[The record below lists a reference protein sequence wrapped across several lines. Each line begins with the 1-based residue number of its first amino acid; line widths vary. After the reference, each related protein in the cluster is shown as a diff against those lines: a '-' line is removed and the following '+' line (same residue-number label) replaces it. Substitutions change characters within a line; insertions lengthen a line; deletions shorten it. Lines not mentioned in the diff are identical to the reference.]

1 MWRRTS
7 SPAKRGTIVLDWVT
21 DYLSLIMFVSMFFFI
36 FLGYPVA
43 FIMGGLALVFGVAG
57 WYLGV
62 FNMVGLSDIV
72 LRMWAGVAADPV
84 LASIPMFIFMGAI
97 LERSGSARDMLAA
110 TEILMKWC
118 PGALA
123 VSVMVMGTILAAPI
137 GVVGAAVITLSV
149 IALPQ
154 MLASGYNKELAIG
167 TIASAGTLGILI
179 PPAIMLVVMAEM
191 LATSAGNLFLGA
203 VMPGLLLSGLYLLYI
218 VAVSILR
225 PGMAPKLPP
234 EYGPQTR
241 GEFWYALWRGLF
253 PMTALMVIVLGSIF
267 AGWATP
273 TESGAVG
280 VLGSMLIAALN
291 NRLTFQM
298 MREAIFSSC
307 RANGLVF
314 LILLGATGFS
324 YVFRVLVGDE
334 LMISTLAYFGIDTKW
349 EMLTFIMVLI
359 FLLGFPF
366 EWIEICL
373 IVLPV
378 FGPILA
384 KFDFSDH
391 IGNKAALMTWFATL
405 VAVNLQT
412 AFMTPPFGAT
422 LFYMKGTAPPGVTM
436 SDVFRAM
443 YPFVALQVLGL
454 MLCIYFP
461 SISLWLPRIGRASC
475 RERVEVAVVAGSW

>member
-1 MWRRTS
+1 MF
-7 SPAKRGTIVLDWVT
+7 DWLA
-21 DYLSLIMFVSMFFFI
+21 DNLALIMFVSMFFFI

-43 FIMGGLALVFGVAG
+43 FIMGGLALFFAGVGA
-57 WYLGV
+57 YLGV
-62 FNMVGLSDIV
+62 FRMIGISDV
-72 LRMWAGVAADPV
+72 VSRMWAGVAADPV

-97 LERSGSARDMLAA
+97 LERSGSAKDMLDA
-110 TEILMKWC
+110 TVVLLRWC

-149 IALPQ
+149 IALPN
-154 MLASGYNKELAIG
+154 MLAAGYDKRLAIG

-191 LATSAGNLFLGA
+191 LATSAGNLFLSA
-203 VMPGLLLSGLYLLYI
+203 IMPGFLLSGLYLVYI
-218 VAVSILR
+218 VLVAIFR
-225 PGMAPKLPP
+225 KGAAPKLPP
-234 EYGPQTR
+234 DYGPQTR

-253 PMTALMVIVLGSIF
+253 PMTALLVIVLGSIF

-280 VLGSMLIAALN
+280 VLGSMFIAALN
-291 NRLTFQM
+291 RRLTIGM
-298 MREAIFSSC
+298 MSEAIFQHLP
-307 RANGLVF
+307 RQRTGVHDLPRRDR
-314 LILLGATGFS
+314 ILL
-324 YVFRVLVGDE
+324 RVPRARRRRV
-334 LMISTLAYFGIDTKW
+334 MISTLAYFGIDTKW
-349 EMLTFIMVLI
+349 EMLAFVMVLI

-384 KFDFSDH
+384 RYDFSDH
-391 IGNKAALMTWFATL
+391 IGSNAALMTWFGTL

-436 SDVFRAM
+436 TDVFRAM
-443 YPFVALQVLGL
+443 YPFVALQVLGPDAVHL
-454 MLCIYFP
+454 F
-461 SISLWLPRIGRASC
+461 SRASACGC
-475 RERVEVAVVAGSW
+475 RGWQASWSRSQVRGLARAGSCPGS

>member
-1 MWRRTS
+1 MF
-7 SPAKRGTIVLDWVT
+7 DWFG
-21 DYLSLIMFVSMFFFI
+21 DNLALIMFVSMFFFI
-36 FLGYPVA
+36 FIGYPVA
-43 FIMGGLALVFGVAG
+43 FIMGGLSMAFALMG
-57 WYLGV
+57 WWLGV
-62 FNMVGLSDIV
+62 FNPVGLYNIV
-72 LRMWAGVAADPV
+72 PRMWGGVAADPI

-97 LERSGSARDMLAA
+97 LERSGSAKDMLSA
-110 TEILMKWC
+110 TEVLLRWC

-137 GVVGAAVITLSV
+137 GVVGAAVVTLSV

-154 MLASGYNKELAIG
+154 MLAAGYDKRLAIG

-191 LATSAGNLFLGA
+191 LATSAGNLFLSTI
-203 VMPGLLLSGLYLLYI
+203 MPGLLLSGLYLVYI
-218 VAVSILR
+218 VAVAIFR
-225 PGMAPKLPP
+225 PGVAPKLPP

-241 GEFWYALWRGLF
+241 AEFWWVLLTGLF
-253 PMTALMVIVLGSIF
+253 PMTFLMVIVLGSIF

-280 VLGSMLIAALN
+280 VLGSMLIAAFNGRLKIKMLN
-291 NRLTFQM
+291 
-298 MREAIFSSC
+298 EAIYDSC

-314 LILLGATGFS
+314 LIFLGATGFS
-324 YVFRVLVGDE
+324 YVFRVLGGDD

-349 EMLTFIMVLI
+349 EMLTFVMVLI

-391 IGNKAALMTWFATL
+391 IGNNAALMTWFGTL

-436 SDVFRAM
+436 TDVFRAM
-443 YPFVALQVLGL
+443 YPFVALQVVGL
-454 MLCIYFP
+454 LLCVYFP
-461 SISLWLPRIGRASC
+461 SISLWLPRM
-475 RERVEVAVVAGSW
+475 AGFID

>member
-1 MWRRTS
+1 
-7 SPAKRGTIVLDWVT
+7 
-21 DYLSLIMFVSMFFFI
+21 
-36 FLGYPVA
+36 
-43 FIMGGLALVFGVAG
+43 MGGLALVFAVFGS
-57 WYLGV
+57 WLGV
-62 FNMVGLSDIV
+62 FKLIGISDVV

-97 LERSGSARDMLAA
+97 LERSGSAKDMLDA
-110 TEILMKWC
+110 TVVLLRRC

-154 MLASGYNKELAIG
+154 MLAAGYDKKLAIG

-191 LATSAGNLFLGA
+191 LSTSAGNLFLGA
-203 VMPGLLLSGLYLLYI
+203 VMPGFLLSGLYLVYI
-218 VAVSILR
+218 IVVAIFV
-225 PGMAPKLPP
+225 PGAAPKLPP
-234 EYGPQTR
+234 DYGPQTR
-241 GEFWYALWRGLF
+241 AAFWYALWRGLF
-253 PMTALMVIVLGSIF
+253 PMTALLVFVLGSIF

-291 NRLTFQM
+291 KRLTFTMINQS
-298 MREAIFSSC
+298 IYSTC
-307 RANGLVF
+307 RANALVF
-314 LILLGATGFS
+314 LIFLGATGFS
-324 YVFRVLVGDE
+324 YVFRVLGGDD
-334 LMISTLAYFGIDTKW
+334 LMMSTLAYFGVDTKW
-349 EMLTFIMVLI
+349 
-359 FLLGFPF
+359 
-366 EWIEICL
+366 EICL

-378 FGPILA
+378 FGPILM
-384 KFDFSDH
+384 KYDFSDH
-391 IGNKAALMTWFATL
+391 IGNNQALMTWFGTL

-436 SDVFRAM
+436 QDVFRGM

-454 MLCIYFP
+454 MLCVYYPGIC
-461 SISLWLPRIGRASC
+461 LWLPRL
-475 RERVEVAVVAGSW
+475 AGFLD

>member
-1 MWRRTS
+1 M
-7 SPAKRGTIVLDWVT
+7 ADW
-21 DYLSLIMFVSMFFFI
+21 LAHNLALIMFVSMFFFI
-36 FLGYPVA
+36 FVGYPVA
-43 FIMGGLALVFGVAG
+43 FIMGGLSLLFALIGSA
-57 WYLGV
+57 LGT
-62 FNMVGLSDIV
+62 FNLVGISDIV
-72 LRMWAGVAADPV
+72 LRMWGGVANDPV

-97 LERSGSARDMLAA
+97 LERSGSAKAMLDA
-110 TEILMKWC
+110 TEVLLKWC

-154 MLASGYNKELAIG
+154 MLQAGYDKRLAIG

-191 LATSAGNLFLGA
+191 LATSAGNLFLA
-203 VMPGLLLSGLYLLYI
+203 AIMPGFLLSGLYLLYI
-218 VAVSILR
+218 LAVAILR
-225 PGMAPKLPP
+225 PGATPKLPP
-234 EYGPQTR
+234 DYGPQTR
-241 GEFWYALWRGLF
+241 GEFWYTLWAGLF
-253 PMTALMVIVLGSIF
+253 PMTALLIVVLGSIF

-280 VLGSMLIAALN
+280 VIGSMIIAALN
-291 NRLTFQM
+291 KRCTLKMTQ
-298 MREAIFSSC
+298 EAIYSSC

-314 LILLGATGFS
+314 MVFLGATGFS
-324 YVFRVLVGDE
+324 YVFRVLGGDD
-334 LMISTLAYFGIDTKW
+334 LMISTLSYIGVDTKW
-349 EMLTFIMVLI
+349 EMLAFVMVLI

-373 IVLPV
+373 IVLPI

-384 KFDFSDH
+384 KYDFSDH
-391 IGNKAALMTWFATL
+391 GVPSAALMTWFGTL

-422 LFYMKGTAPPGVTM
+422 LFYMKGTVPPGVTM
-436 SDVFRAM
+436 TDVFRAM
-443 YPFVALQVLGL
+443 YPFVALQVVGL
-454 MLCIYFP
+454 LLCIWFP
-461 SISLWLPRIGRASC
+461 SISLWLPRL
-475 RERVEVAVVAGSW
+475 AGFLP

>member
-1 MWRRTS
+1 
-7 SPAKRGTIVLDWVT
+7 VLAW
-21 DYLSLIMFVSMFFFI
+21 LAAHLALIMFVSMFFFI

-43 FIMGGLALVFGVAG
+43 FIMAGLSLIFALIG
-57 WYLGV
+57 WSLGT
-62 FNMVGLSDIV
+62 FNLVGMSDIV
-72 LRMWAGVAADPV
+72 LRMWGGVANDPV

-97 LERSGSARDMLAA
+97 LERSGSAKAMLDA
-110 TEILMKWC
+110 TEVLLKWC

-154 MLASGYNKELAIG
+154 MLAAGYDKRLAIG

-191 LATSAGNLFLGA
+191 LATSAGNLFLA
-203 VMPGLLLSGLYLLYI
+203 AIMPGFLLSGLYLLYI
-218 VAVSILR
+218 LAVAVFK
-225 PGMAPKLPP
+225 PGATPKLPP
-234 EYGPQTR
+234 GYGPQTR
-241 GEFWYALWRGLF
+241 GEFWWTLWRGLF
-253 PMTALMVIVLGSIF
+253 PMTALLVVVLGSIF

-280 VLGSMLIAALN
+280 VLGSMFIAALN
-291 NRLTFQM
+291 NRLKLKM
-298 MREAIFSSC
+298 MQEAIFSSC

-314 LILLGATGFS
+314 MVFLGATGFS
-324 YVFRVLVGDE
+324 YVFRVLGGDE
-334 LMISTLAYFGIDTKW
+334 LMISTLSAFGIDTKW
-349 EMLTFIMVLI
+349 EMLTFIMVLV

-378 FGPILA
+378 FGPIIA
-384 KFDFSDH
+384 RYDFSDH
-391 IGNKAALMTWFATL
+391 LGNNAALLTWFGTL

-422 LFYMKGTAPPGVTM
+422 LFYMKGTVPPGVTM
-436 SDVFRAM
+436 TDVFRAM
-443 YPFVALQVLGL
+443 YPFVALQVVGL
-454 MLCIYFP
+454 ILCIWFP
-461 SISLWLPRIGRASC
+461 SISLWLPRL
-475 RERVEVAVVAGSW
+475 AGFLP

>member
-1 MWRRTS
+1 
-7 SPAKRGTIVLDWVT
+7 
-21 DYLSLIMFVSMFFFI
+21 MFVSMFFFI

-43 FIMGGLALVFGVAG
+43 YIMGGLALVFAIFGT
-57 WYLGV
+57 WLGV
-62 FNMVGLSDIV
+62 FKVIGLSDIV

-97 LERSGSARDMLAA
+97 LERSGSAKDMLDS
-110 TEILMKWC
+110 TVVLLKWC

-154 MLASGYNKELAIG
+154 MMQAGYDKKLAIG

-191 LATSAGNLFLGA
+191 LSTSAGNLFLSA
-203 VMPGLLLSGLYLLYI
+203 IMPGFLLSGLYLVYI
-218 VAVSILR
+218 IIVSIFV
-225 PGMAPKLPP
+225 PGAAPKLPRD
-234 EYGPQTR
+234 YGPQTR
-241 GEFWYALWRGLF
+241 AEFWYALWRGLF
-253 PMTALMVIVLGSIF
+253 PMTALLVIVLGSIF
-267 AGWATP
+267 AGLATP
-273 TESGAVG
+273 PESGAVG
-280 VLGSMLIAALN
+280 VLGSMFIAAIN
-291 NRLTFQM
+291 KRLTFRMLNQ
-298 MREAIFSSC
+298 AIFDSC

-314 LILLGATGFS
+314 MIFLGATGFS
-324 YVFRVLVGDE
+324 YVFRVLGGDDA
-334 LMISTLAYFGIDTKW
+334 MIATLSYLGITTKW
-349 EMLTFIMVLI
+349 EMLTFVMVLI

-373 IVLPV
+373 IVLPI
-378 FGPILA
+378 FGPILL
-384 KFDFSDH
+384 KYDFSDH
-391 IGNKAALMTWFATL
+391 IGNNQALMTWFGTL

-436 SDVFRAM
+436 TDVFRAM
-443 YPFVALQVLGL
+443 YPFVALQVVGL
-454 MLCIYFP
+454 LLCIYFP
-461 SISLWLPRIGRASC
+461 SISLWLPRL
-475 RERVEVAVVAGSW
+475 AGFLE